1 MMLNDLPPLPAW
13 TVPKQHKIQQQAP
26 VDRRLRFVA
35 PFRAL
40 SDQRLTPSD
49 FKVLMAMCA
58 HANRAGMAWP
68 SQAGIGQ
75 LTGIAR
81 ENVSRSVKR
90 LIEFKY
96 LRLVSRGNS
105 YQKKASCY
113 QILVI
118 EDAPE
123 PLDAIAIASDRS
135 VDDDLTPPH
144 LKPKQKP
151 KEARMED
158 KQLTQVTQEEGKQRS
173 QEVSKKLRRN
183 KTSKPVD
190 NSPPCVTT
198 ASHSEQT
205 LCDDSVTHQLTTA
218 SHQRRFEQSS
228 SNNYML
234 VYQQLNA
241 KVAKRQVVLNENDQ
255 AAAAELLALGV
266 DPQEFAAL
274 VEADLEWRMGGGKPM
289 PASLAFFLPTFRK
302 LMAP

>member
-1 MMLNDLPPLPAW
+1 MMLNDLPLPQW
-13 TVPKQHKIQQQAP
+13 QIPKQKKIEQQAP

-49 FKVLMAMCA
+49 FKVLMALCA
-58 HANRAGMAWP
+58 HANRAGLAWP
-68 SQAGIGQ
+68 SQAGIGD

-81 ENVSRSVKR
+81 ENVSRAVKR

-96 LRLVSRGNS
+96 LRLVSKGNS

-113 QILVI
+113 QVLVV
-118 EDAPE
+118 ENAPDALE
-123 PLDAIAIASDRS
+123 AIAIAADRT
-135 VDDDLTPPH
+135 VDEDLTPPH
-144 LKPKQKP
+144 LKPK
-151 KEARMED
+151 EARMED
-158 KQLTQVTQEEGKQRS
+158 KPLTQEEGKQRS
-173 QEVSKKLRRN
+173 REVLGKLR
-183 KTSKPVD
+183 KKTTSKPVD
-190 NSPPCVTT
+190 NSPPCVTA

-205 LCDDSVTHQLTTA
+205 LCDGSVTHQLTTA
-218 SHQRRFEQSS
+218 SHQRGFEHSS
-228 SNNYML
+228 TNSYTL

-241 KVAKRQVVLNENDQ
+241 KICKRQVMLNENDQ

-289 PASLAFFLPTFRK
+289 PAGLAFYLPTFRK